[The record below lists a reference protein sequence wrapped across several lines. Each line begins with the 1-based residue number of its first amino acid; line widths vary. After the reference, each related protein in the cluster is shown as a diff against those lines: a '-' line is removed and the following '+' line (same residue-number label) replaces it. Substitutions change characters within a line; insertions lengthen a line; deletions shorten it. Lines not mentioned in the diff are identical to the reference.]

1 MNPESAS
8 IPLHKAA
15 QRSDFGIFVKE
26 IASRSAGEP
35 VRYAHRDD
43 FYVFGLVTGGS
54 CRVGID
60 FREYRLSEGDVVAVR
75 PGQVHRVADAGDAE
89 ALLLFADAALV
100 DPPNKQVLAEY
111 ALCPAPCR
119 IAGAQRDELER
130 LFAMILRR
138 MDSLE
143 NDDSK
148 RIVRYLSD
156 ALMGMVTEI
165 LRSAVGRLPGN
176 RRHVEI
182 VLAFRELLAEDDRIV
197 RNPAHYAAALHIS
210 PVYLNEVVKN
220 VTGESVGRYIRNE
233 IVLRAKRMLVYTT
246 RNIGEI
252 ACELGFDDYAYFTR
266 LFTKQTGMNP
276 TAYRKKYLE

>member
-1 MNPESAS
+1 M
-8 IPLHKAA
+8 
-15 QRSDFGIFVKE
+15 
-26 IASRSAGEP
+26 
-35 VRYAHRDD
+35 
-43 FYVFGLVTGGS
+43 
-54 CRVGID
+54 
-60 FREYRLSEGDVVAVR
+60 
-75 PGQVHRVADAGDAE
+75 
-89 ALLLFADAALV
+89 
-100 DPPNKQVLAEY
+100 LAEY

-119 IAGAQRDELER
+119 TAGAQRDELER
-130 LFAMILRR
+130 LFKMILRR

-182 VLAFRELLAEDDRIV
+182 VLAFRELLAEDGRIV